1 MTRRHPERP
10 LPPWVMPPPLLP
22 GEDLTVLMDAIV
34 LVQARGGYRFGE
46 DAVAL
51 ARHVLDT
58 GPRGPLLE
66 IGTGSGVISL
76 VLAHRGWDHPIWA
89 LEIQEAL
96 AERATRNVRA
106 NLREDQIR
114 VIRGDARHAEAWLP
128 KGMAFVRVVSNPP
141 FWPVGTG
148 RRNPHPEKEIA
159 RHEVFLDL
167 PGLLG
172 LIRSVL
178 APGGLA
184 TVLYPLS
191 RLEEIHRKAMAF
203 GLHLVHWT
211 ELLPSARPSRSLVA
225 VDLAPN
231 PRNPG
236 PTAHS

>member
-1 MTRRHPERP
+1 MTRRHPELP
-10 LPPWVMPPPLLP
+10 LPPGVAPPPLLP

-34 LVQARGGYRFGE
+34 LVQARDGYRFGE

-51 ARHVLDT
+51 AHHVLDN

-89 LEIQEAL
+89 VEFQEAL
-96 AERATRNVRA
+96 AERAARNVRA
-106 NLREDQIR
+106 NHRDEQVR
-114 VIRGDARHAEAWLP
+114 VIRADARDPSTWLP
-128 KGMAFVRVVSNPP
+128 AATTFVRVVSNPP

-148 RRNPHPEKEIA
+148 HRNPNPEKEAA

-167 PGLLG
+167 PGLL
-172 LIRSVL
+172 RTTRTTL

-184 TVLYPLS
+184 TLLYPLS
-191 RLEEIHRKAMAF
+191 RLPEVHREARAA
-203 GLHLVHWT
+203 GLRLLHWT

-225 VDLAPN
+225 VDLSLAT
-231 PRNPG
+231 PG
-236 PTAHS
+236 S